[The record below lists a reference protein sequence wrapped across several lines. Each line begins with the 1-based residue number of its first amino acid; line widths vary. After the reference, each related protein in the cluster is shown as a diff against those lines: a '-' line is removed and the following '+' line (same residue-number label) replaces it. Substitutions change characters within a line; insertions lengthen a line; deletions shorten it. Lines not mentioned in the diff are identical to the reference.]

1 MDTDTTANP
10 PHPEKSIPTMTAFSI
25 MFVSIGMS
33 CFIWQSITAGQ
44 MFYKARKPIV
54 GLVFAQATL
63 GIVVTFVT
71 LLTSLTPDIDCTF
84 RLLFSVV
91 GVNVAD
97 ISLQFVLL
105 WKAYLGNN
113 RSKIIL
119 GVGCIPLLAIA
130 AFIIANMTFG
140 RSISEQGVGLCDTD
154 YPTYIVIAKAAIDC
168 TSNTFLSGC
177 FVLVIYRH
185 YRILGSSIQKTLITE
200 GLIYCFGVCL
210 SNILTGIL
218 MAKTVLGGSTP
229 ILYTIDWYL
238 ASYLIIKQLRSR
250 HKHAGLKEEE
260 DDDEEEDDSS
270 SSIASK
276 CDNQPYRQ
284 HDDEERAN
292 HDDDD
297 SYHNKA
303 RDTYYQ
309 SIDGTVVAA
318 SITAVS
324 TPHHSYLEGGD
335 DAKLYPLPVLPPFEK
350 KIYDY
355 TRKNSATQLLEETD
369 MAIETLAV
377 RDVVTPESPKLA
389 IPKAG
394 DEK

>member
-1 MDTDTTANP
+1 METDTTVKQRPGN
-10 PHPEKSIPTMTAFSI
+10 SIPSMTAFSI

-44 MFYKARKPIV
+44 MFYKARKPII
-54 GLVFAQATL
+54 GIVFAQATL

-113 RSKIIL
+113 RSKLIL
-119 GVGCIPLLAIA
+119 GVGCIPLVAIA

-250 HKHAGLKEEE
+250 HKHTEFKEDEDEEEE
-260 DDDEEEDDSS
+260 DDNS
-270 SSIASK
+270 SSINSK
-276 CDNQPYRQ
+276 CDNQSYQR
-284 HDDEERAN
+284 HDDEECAN
-292 HDDDD
+292 QDDIDL
-297 SYHNKA
+297 YHNKA

-309 SIDGTVVAA
+309 SIDGTVVA
-318 SITAVS
+318 SLTATS
-324 TPHHSYLEGGD
+324 TPHHSYLEGD
-335 DAKLYPLPVLPPFEK
+335 DAKLYPLPNLPPFEK
-350 KIYDY
+350 KTCDY
-355 TRKNSATQLLEETD
+355 TRKNSAAQLLEKTD
-369 MAIETLAV
+369 MTVETLAV
-377 RDVVTPESPKLA
+377 REMAPELPKPA
-389 IPKAG
+389 IPKAKDG
-394 DEK
+394 K

>member
-1 MDTDTTANP
+1 METHTKAS
-10 PHPEKSIPTMTAFSI
+10 PHLEKSIPSMTAFSI

-44 MFYKARKPIV
+44 MFFKAKKPIV

-71 LLTSLTPDIDCTF
+71 LLTSLTPNIDCTF

-113 RSKIIL
+113 RPKVIL
-119 GVGCIPLLAIA
+119 GIGCVPLLAIS

-140 RSISEQGVGLCDTD
+140 RSISEQGVGLCETD

-168 TSNTFLSGC
+168 ASNTFLSGC

-185 YRILGSSIQKTLITE
+185 YRILGCSVQKTLIAE

-238 ASYLIIKQLRSR
+238 ASYLIIKQLSSR
-250 HKHAGLKEEE
+250 QKNEQLKKNV
-260 DDDEEEDDSS
+260 DEEEDDSS

-276 CDNQPYRQ
+276 CDNQSSQ
-284 HDDEERAN
+284 KHIDQERASQ
-292 HDDDD
+292 DDFD

-303 RDTYYQ
+303 RDTYYR
-309 SIDGTVVAA
+309 SIDGTVT
-318 SITAVS
+318 SLTAVS
-324 TPHHSYLEGGD
+324 TPHHSYLEGYNG
-335 DAKLYPLPVLPPFEK
+335 AECPLSSLPPFEK

-369 MAIETLAV
+369 MAIESLAV
-377 RDVVTPESPKLA
+377 LEMTPELPKSA
-389 IPKAG
+389 NSKVDDG
-394 DEK
+394 EK